1 MNSIHTLKKSLKQI
15 ATKPKESLKTIAKQ
29 ADLENSFTLSPSSK
43 THSGSTSQLLHIA
56 YFQDKGNAGD
66 TLLPITIQDF
76 FRNEEKLTF
85 ENRHAHK
92 RVKNLELKKQLK
104 NKSGIIIGGGGL
116 FLRDTNPNQISGWQW
131 ACPTETIRE
140 IEIPICLFAV
150 GYNRFRGQDDFG
162 PYFTENVNA
171 LAEKSVYFGLRN
183 NGSVQ
188 SVKSYLK
195 EELKSKVRYQP
206 CLTTV
211 LAQLYPEHFKEKP
224 ENKRPRIG
232 INIAFDRP
240 DLRYKGNEIKI
251 LTQFAKA
258 AKALS
263 EKNDIHIILH
273 DETDQQCLAFMRN
286 ENVPYTL
293 VNMHRQTPGQ
303 IINTYKSIDMMFAM
317 RGHGQM
323 IPFGCQIPT
332 ISLISH
338 DKLAWFL
345 QDIGH
350 TEWGIDIHSESDI
363 TSAMIDRAE
372 HLLKKSETIVAQ
384 IRTSQESLWATSLQN
399 RRDFLNAIK

>member
-1 MNSIHTLKKSLKQI
+1 
-15 ATKPKESLKTIAKQ
+15 
-29 ADLENSFTLSPSSK
+29 
-43 THSGSTSQLLHIA
+43 
-56 YFQDKGNAGD
+56 
-66 TLLPITIQDF
+66 
-76 FRNEEKLTF
+76 
-85 ENRHAHK
+85 
-92 RVKNLELKKQLK
+92 
-104 NKSGIIIGGGGL
+104 
-116 FLRDTNPNQISGWQW
+116 
-131 ACPTETIRE
+131 
-140 IEIPICLFAV
+140 
-150 GYNRFRGQDDFG
+150 
-162 PYFTENVNA
+162 
-171 LAEKSVYFGLRN
+171 
-183 NGSVQ
+183 
-188 SVKSYLK
+188 
-195 EELKSKVRYQP
+195 
-206 CLTTV
+206 
-211 LAQLYPEHFKEKP
+211 
-224 ENKRPRIG
+224 
-232 INIAFDRP
+232 
-240 DLRYKGNEIKI
+240 
-251 LTQFAKA
+251 
-258 AKALS
+258 
-263 EKNDIHIILH
+263 
-273 DETDQQCLAFMRN
+273 MRN